1 MIVKGKIKIIMKI
14 FISMPPLDRF
24 IGTATAQVSQN
35 RQYQE
40 FQTHSTI
47 YPILLASAATLLK
60 SKGYDVGW
68 DDAITKREKYSDWVK
83 KICKARP
90 DIIAIESKTPVIKMH
105 WEIIKDIKAASP
117 NTKIVLMGDHVTA
130 LPKESLDNGADY
142 VIEGGDYDI
151 LLLNLLEKIKG
162 KPITKFESLDDL
174 PFVDRDFT
182 CWKDYLNNGNFKF
195 MPAMYIH
202 SARDCW
208 YSKCR
213 FCSWGSLFPSC
224 NFRTRSPENVIE
236 EIKILVDKY
245 SIKEVF
251 DDSGTFNKNPW
262 LKRFCEL
269 MIETGLNKK
278 IKISC
283 NARFG
288 ILTQEDYKRMK
299 AANFRLL
306 LFGLESANQGILDNI
321 NKGVKVSQIEEGCR
335 WASEAGLNPHITIM
349 TGMIGETKETVEETL
364 AFVKKLISKNH
375 ISTLQSTFAVIYP
388 NVPAYKE
395 CLEKGLLL
403 VEDGDWEKF
412 NMRNLIVKTGLTEEE
427 TKDYVSKFYR
437 LSFSPKFIL
446 HKFLSIKCKEDLF
459 YLFRAAKS
467 ILTKHLPDF
476 R

>member
-1 MIVKGKIKIIMKI
+1 MKVY
-14 FISMPPLDRF
+14 ISMPPLDKF
-24 IGTATAQVSQN
+24 IGDKTPQVSQN

-40 FQTHSTI
+40 FKSHSTI

-60 SKGYDVGW
+60 SKGYDVTW
-68 DDAITKREKYSDWVK
+68 DDAITKREKYLDWVK
-83 KICKARP
+83 KICREKP
-90 DIIAIESKTPVIKMH
+90 DVIAVESKTPVVKMY

-117 NTKIVLMGDHVTA
+117 GTRVVLMGDHITA

-142 VIEGGDYDI
+142 VLEGGDYDI
-151 LLLNLLEKIKG
+151 ELLNLLEKIES
-162 KPITKFESLDDL
+162 KPISKFGSLDEL
-174 PFVDRDFT
+174 PYVDRDLT

-224 NFRTRSPENVIE
+224 NFKTRSPESVIE
-236 EIKILVDKY
+236 EIKMLVDKY
-245 SIKEVF
+245 KIKEVF

-278 IKISC
+278 IKVSC
-283 NARFG
+283 NVRFG

-321 NKGVKVSQIEEGCR
+321 NKGVKVSQIKEGCKL
-335 WASEAGLNPHITIM
+335 ATEAGLDVHATVM

-364 AFVKKLISKNH
+364 TLVKGLISKNY
-375 ISTLQSTFAVIYP
+375 ISTLQSTFVVPYP
-388 NVPAYKE
+388 NTPLYRE
-395 CLEKGLLL
+395 CLENGLLL

-412 NMRNLIVKTGLTEEE
+412 NMRHLIVKTGLSEQE

-446 HKFLSIKCKEDLF
+446 HKFLSIKCKEDFF

>member
-1 MIVKGKIKIIMKI
+1 MKV
-14 FISMPPLDRF
+14 FISMPPLDQF
-24 IGTATAQVSQN
+24 IDGVPQVSQN
-35 RQYQE
+35 RQ
-40 FQTHSTI
+40 FQIFEKHSVI

-60 SKGYDVGW
+60 SKGYDVTW
-68 DDAITKREKYSDWVK
+68 DDAIAKKESYYLWIR
-83 KICKARP
+83 KICKAKP
-90 DIIAIESKTPVIKMH
+90 DIIAIESKTPCIKFH
-105 WEIIKDIKAASP
+105 YEIIKDIKVASP
-117 NTKIVLMGDHVTA
+117 NTRVVLMGDHVTEFPEEA
-130 LPKESLDNGADY
+130 LGHSDFTLA
-142 VIEGGDYDI
+142 GGNYDI
-151 LLLNLLEKIKG
+151 DLLNLLELIEG
-162 KPITKFESLDDL
+162 KKETKFESLDEL
-174 PFVDRDFT
+174 PFVDRDLT
-182 CWKDYLNNGNFKF
+182 CWKDYLDNGNFKF
-195 MPAMYIH
+195 MPATYIQ
-202 SARDCW
+202 SGRDCW

-236 EIKILVDKY
+236 EIKILVNKY
-245 SIKEVF
+245 GCKEIM

-288 ILTQEDYKRMK
+288 VLTEDDYKRMK

-306 LFGLESANQGILDNI
+306 LFGLESANQGMLDNM

-335 WASEAGLNPHITIM
+335 WATEAGLDVHTTVM
-349 TGMIGETKETVEETL
+349 TGMIGETKDTVEETL

-427 TKDYVSKFYR
+427 TKDHVSKFYR

-446 HKFLSIKCKEDLF
+446 YKFLSIKCKEDFF

-467 ILTKHLPDF
+467 ILFKHLRDF
-476 R
+476 K